1 MQEFQLTR
9 TEAIVYLV
17 LIPAG
22 IGFVLG
28 LVPLIVGKVKQ
39 KTKLGILG
47 LITGAV
53 AGAIFGFF
61 GSIPSM
67 AIFTWL
73 ILRKDI
79 ISTELDTEIT
89 SREDDPQ

>member
-1 MQEFQLTR
+1 MQEIRLSTS
-9 TEAIVYLV
+9 EAIIYLV
-17 LIPAG
+17 LIPAAVG
-22 IGFVLG
+22 LVLG
-28 LVPLIVGKVKQ
+28 LVPLIVGKIKN
-39 KTKLGILG
+39 KLKLGILG
-47 LITGAV
+47 LAVCTV

-79 ISTELDTEIT
+79 ITTELDTEI
-89 SREDDPQ
+89 SSKSDDDL